1 MKMFGKLQHQFV
13 TFHDVVGGGME
24 PEIILIDFQVHKHFD
39 DLDF

>member
-1 MKMFGKLQHQFV
+1 MFGKLQHQFV
-13 TFHDVVGGGME
+13 TFMMLLAGE